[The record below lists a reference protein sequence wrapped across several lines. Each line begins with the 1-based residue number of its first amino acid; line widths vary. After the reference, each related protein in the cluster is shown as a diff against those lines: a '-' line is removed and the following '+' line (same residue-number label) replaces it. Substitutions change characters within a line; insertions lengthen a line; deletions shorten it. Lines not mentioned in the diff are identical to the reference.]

1 MTSNENNRANEDN
14 RANENNRVETRDKI
28 IVRTSIV
35 GILANVFLSAFKAVI
50 GLLSHS
56 IAITMDSVNNLSD
69 AGSSVITIIG
79 AKLSQKKPDKKHPWG
94 HGRIEYLSA
103 MLIAVIILYAGIV
116 SLTESVK
123 KIIHPETPEY
133 SAVSL
138 VIVGVAVLVKIFLGR
153 YVKKTGEKVN
163 SDSLVNSGTD
173 ALMDSVISAST
184 LVAAFVYIF
193 TNVSLEAWLG
203 VIISVII
210 IKSGVDM
217 LKDTLS
223 EILGQRIE
231 PDTAKAV
238 INCIMQFP
246 EVMGVYDLIFHDYG
260 PDKINCS
267 AHIEIPNTM
276 TADEIDRLEND
287 ITIKVY
293 TEYNI
298 IITAIGIYAVN
309 TNDPDV
315 MHLRSN
321 IYKIADET
329 DYILQIH
336 GFYLDKIKKI
346 IKFDIIVSFDAED
359 RDEVYNAFVR
369 KIENLY
375 PDYKIIANHD
385 TDFSVSE

>member
-14 RANENNRVETRDKI
+14 RANENNHVETRDKI